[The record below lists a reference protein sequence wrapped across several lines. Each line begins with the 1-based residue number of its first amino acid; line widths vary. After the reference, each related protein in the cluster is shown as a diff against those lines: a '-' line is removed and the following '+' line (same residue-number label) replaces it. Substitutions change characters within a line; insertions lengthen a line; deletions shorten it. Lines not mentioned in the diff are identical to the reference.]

1 MTVINDIFVMKSK
14 VFSGEQSLKK
24 LAEIQGTK
32 ACIVS
37 DQMMEKLGYL
47 GQVVDL
53 LQSGGISTSVYTGVK
68 PDPDVSI
75 VAEALQ
81 VYWES
86 GADVLLALGGGSVID
101 TAKGVLY
108 FARQYAQ
115 EKDAPFVNPSFV
127 AIPSTSGTG
136 SEVTDFSVITADG
149 DKIVI
154 VDNFIAPDLAILD
167 STLTKQ
173 LPNKV
178 VVDTGMD
185 VLTHALEAY
194 VSTKAT
200 DFTDALAEK
209 AVQLVF
215 AHLETLYHDP
225 ADAEARDR
233 VQNASCM
240 AGMAFTNAGLGI
252 IHSMSHAFGGTF
264 HIAHGRVNS
273 LLLEAVMEYNA
284 NLGGKAIDRVCE
296 RYARLASLLHLPAR
310 TAREGT
316 VSLIQAIGKLK
327 RSIGIENGIRELGVN
342 QDAFDEA
349 LSRMVRTAMVDRCTP
364 TNPRQPTA
372 EELEQIYR
380 KSF

>member
-1 MTVINDIFVMKSK
+1 MINDIFVMKSK
-14 VFSGEQSLKK
+14 VYSGEQSLQK
-24 LAEIQGTK
+24 LAKIQGTK

-37 DQMMEKLGYL
+37 DPMMEKLGYL

-53 LQSGGISTSVYTGVK
+53 LQSGGISSAVYTGVK
-68 PDPDVSI
+68 PDPSVGI

-108 FARQYAQ
+108 FARQYAL
-115 EKDAPFVNPSFV
+115 EKDEPFVKPSFV

-136 SEVTDFSVITADG
+136 SEVTDFSVITVDG
-149 DKIVI
+149 DKMVI
-154 VDNFIAPDLAILD
+154 VDNFIAPDIAILD
-167 STLTKQ
+167 SALTKQ
-173 LPNKV
+173 LPSKI

-252 IHSMSHAFGGTF
+252 VHSMSHAFGGTF

-273 LLLEAVMEYNA
+273 LLLEAVMEYNV
-284 NLGGKAIDRVCE
+284 NLGGKVIDRVCE

-327 RSIGIENGIRELGVN
+327 RSIGIENGIRELGVDQN
-342 QDAFDEA
+342 AFDEA
-349 LSRMVRTAMVDRCTP
+349 LSRMAQTAMVDRCTP

-372 EELEQIYR
+372 VELERIYR

>member
-115 EKDAPFVNPSFV
+115 EKDAPFVKPSFV

-372 EELEQIYR
+372 EELERIYR

>member
-1 MTVINDIFVMKSK
+1 MINEIFVMKSK
-14 VFSGEQSLKK
+14 VYSGEQSLQN
-24 LAEIQGTK
+24 LAEIQGKK
-32 ACIVS
+32 AFIVS

-47 GQVVDL
+47 GQVVEL
-53 LQSGGISTSVYTGVK
+53 LQSGGISSAVYTGVK
-68 PDPDVSI
+68 PDPSVSI

-86 GADVLLALGGGSVID
+86 GANVLLALGGGSVID

-108 FARQYAQ
+108 FARQYAL
-115 EKDAPFVNPSFV
+115 EKDEPFVKPSFV

-136 SEVTDFSVITADG
+136 SEVTDFSVITAGG
-149 DKIVI
+149 DKMVI
-154 VDNFIAPDLAILD
+154 VDNFIAPDIAILD

-310 TAREGT
+310 TSREGT

-327 RSIGIENGIRELGVN
+327 RSIGIENGIGELGVD

-349 LSRMVRTAMVDRCTP
+349 LSRMVRIALVDRCTP
-364 TNPRQPTA
+364 TSPRQPTL
-372 EELEQIYR
+372 EELEHIYR

>member
-1 MTVINDIFVMKSK
+1 MKSK

-115 EKDAPFVNPSFV
+115 EKDAPFVKPSFV

-372 EELEQIYR
+372 EELERIYR

>member
-1 MTVINDIFVMKSK
+1 MNDIFVMKSK
-14 VFSGEQSLKK
+14 VYSGEQSLNK

-37 DQMMEKLGYL
+37 DPMMEKLGYL

-53 LQSGGISTSVYTGVK
+53 LQSGGISATVYTGVK
-68 PDPDVSI
+68 PDPSVSV

-115 EKDAPFVNPSFV
+115 EKDEPFVKPSFV

-136 SEVTDFSVITADG
+136 SEVTDFSVITVDG
-149 DKIVI
+149 DKMVI
-154 VDNFIAPDLAILD
+154 VDDFIAPDIAILD

-173 LPNKV
+173 LPNKI

-194 VSTKAT
+194 VSTQAT

-284 NLGGKAIDRVCE
+284 NLGGKVIDRVCE

-327 RSIGIENGIRELGVN
+327 RSIGIEHGIRELGVD

-349 LSRMVRTAMVDRCTP
+349 LARMAQTAIADRCTP

-372 EELEQIYR
+372 EELERIYC

>member
-1 MTVINDIFVMKSK
+1 VINDIFVMKSK

-37 DQMMEKLGYL
+37 DLMMEKLGYL

-53 LQSGGISTSVYTGVK
+53 LQSGGISTAVFTGVK
-68 PDPDVSI
+68 PDPSVSI

-115 EKDAPFVNPSFV
+115 EKDEPFVKPSFV

-136 SEVTDFSVITADG
+136 SEVTDFSVITVDG

-154 VDNFIAPDLAILD
+154 VDDFIAPDIAILD
-167 STLTKQ
+167 SDLTKQ
-173 LPNKV
+173 LPNKI

-194 VSTKAT
+194 VSTQAT

-284 NLGGKAIDRVCE
+284 NLGGKAIDRVCQ
-296 RYARLASLLHLPAR
+296 RYARLASLLRLPAR

-327 RSIGIENGIRELGVN
+327 RSIGIENGIRELGVD

-349 LSRMVRTAMVDRCTP
+349 LSRMAQTAMADRCTP

-372 EELEQIYR
+372 EELVHIYR

>member
-1 MTVINDIFVMKSK
+1 MINDIFVMKSK
-14 VFSGEQSLKK
+14 VYSGEQSLKK
-24 LAEIQGTK
+24 LAEIQGKK

-47 GQVVDL
+47 EQVVDL
-53 LQSGGISTSVYTGVK
+53 LQSGGISTAVFTGVK
-68 PDPDVSI
+68 PDPNVSI

-115 EKDAPFVNPSFV
+115 EKGAPFVKPSFV

-136 SEVTDFSVITADG
+136 SEVTDFSVITVDG

-154 VDNFIAPDLAILD
+154 VDDFIAPDIAILD
-167 STLTKQ
+167 SNLTKQ

-215 AHLETLYHDP
+215 AHLETLYHNP

-233 VQNASCM
+233 VQHASCM

-327 RSIGIENGIRELGVN
+327 RSIGIETGIRELGVD

-349 LSRMVRTAMVDRCTP
+349 LSRMARTAMADRCTP
-364 TNPRQPTA
+364 TNPRQPTE
-372 EELEQIYR
+372 EELEHIYR

>member
-1 MTVINDIFVMKSK
+1 MINDIFVIKSK
-14 VFSGEQSLKK
+14 VYAGEQSLKK

-75 VAEALQ
+75 VAEALH

-115 EKDAPFVNPSFV
+115 EKDTTFVKPSFV

-154 VDNFIAPDLAILD
+154 VDDFITPDLAILD

-225 ADAEARDR
+225 ADAKARDR

-284 NLGGKAIDRVCE
+284 NLGGKVIDRVCE

-327 RSIGIENGIRELGVN
+327 RAIGIENGIRELGVDQN
-342 QDAFDEA
+342 AFDEA
-349 LSRMVRTAMVDRCTP
+349 LSHMAQTAMVDRCTP

-372 EELEQIYR
+372 EELERIYR
-380 KSF
+380 KSY

>member
-1 MTVINDIFVMKSK
+1 MNDIFLIKSK
-14 VFSGEQSLKK
+14 VYAGKGSLEK

-32 ACIVS
+32 ACVVS
-37 DQMMEKLGYL
+37 DQIMEKLGYL
-47 GQVVDL
+47 GQTVDL
-53 LQSGGISTSVYTGVK
+53 LQSRGISTAVFTDVK
-68 PDPDVSI
+68 PDPDVNI
-75 VAEALQ
+75 VAEALK

-86 GADVLLALGGGSVID
+86 DADVLVALGGGSVID

-108 FARQYAQ
+108 FARQYAS
-115 EKDAPFVNPSFV
+115 EKNVPFVKPLFI

-136 SEVTDFSVITADG
+136 SEVTDFSVITVDG
-149 DKIVI
+149 DKICV
-154 VDNFIAPDLAILD
+154 VDDFIAPDIAILD
-167 STLTKQ
+167 STCTKHV
-173 LPNKV
+173 PNKV

-209 AVQLVF
+209 SVQLVF
-215 AHLETLYHDP
+215 AHLEALYHDP

-252 IHSMSHAFGGTF
+252 IHSLSHALGGTF
-264 HIAHGRVNS
+264 HIPHGRANS
-273 LLLEAVMEYNA
+273 LLLTAVMEYNA
-284 NLGGKAIDRVCE
+284 NLSGKINDRVCE
-296 RYARLASLLHLPAR
+296 RYARLASLLNLPAR

-327 RSIGIENGIRELGVN
+327 KSIGIEDGFGELGIER
-342 QDAFDEA
+342 DAFDEA
-349 LSRMVRTAMVDRCTP
+349 LSRMAQTAMADRCTP
-364 TNPRQPTA
+364 TNPRQPT
-372 EELEQIYR
+372 ETELEFIYR

>member
-1 MTVINDIFVMKSK
+1 MMNDIFVIKSK
-14 VFSGEQSLKK
+14 VYAGKQSLEK
-24 LAEIQGTK
+24 LTEIQGAI

-37 DQMMEKLGYL
+37 DPMMEKLGYL
-47 GQVVDL
+47 GQAVDL
-53 LQSGGISTSVYTGVK
+53 LESRGLSTAVFTGVK
-68 PDPDVSI
+68 PDPDVKM
-75 VAEALQ
+75 VAEALK

-86 GADVLLALGGGSVID
+86 GADVLVALGGGSVID

-108 FARQYAQ
+108 FARQHAQ
-115 EKDAPFVNPSFV
+115 EKNAHFAKPLFV

-136 SEVTDFSVITADG
+136 SEVTDFSVITVEG
-149 DKIVI
+149 DKICI
-154 VDNFIAPDLAILD
+154 VDDFIAPDIAILD
-167 STLTKQ
+167 SNLTKQ

-178 VVDTGMD
+178 AVDTGMD

-209 AVQLVF
+209 AIQLVF
-215 AHLETLYHDP
+215 AHLETLYRDP
-225 ADAEARDR
+225 ANAEARDR

-252 IHSMSHAFGGTF
+252 IHSLSHAFGGTF
-264 HIAHGRVNS
+264 HIPHGRVNS

-284 NLGGKAIDRVCE
+284 NLGGKIVDRVCE
-296 RYARLASLLHLPAR
+296 RYARLASLLNLPAR

-327 RSIGIENGIRELGVN
+327 KSIGIENGIGELGVDK
-342 QDAFDEA
+342 DAFDEA
-349 LSRMVRTAMVDRCTP
+349 LSRMAQSAMADRCTP
-364 TNPRQPTA
+364 ANPRQPT
-372 EELEQIYR
+372 ETELEYIYR

>member
-1 MTVINDIFVMKSK
+1 MINDIFVIKSK
-14 VFSGEQSLKK
+14 VYAGEQSLKK

-53 LQSGGISTSVYTGVK
+53 LQSGGISTAVYTGVK
-68 PDPDVSI
+68 PDPNVSI

-115 EKDAPFVNPSFV
+115 EKDVPFVKPSFV

-136 SEVTDFSVITADG
+136 SEVTDFSVITVDG

-154 VDNFIAPDLAILD
+154 VDDFIAPDIAILD

-215 AHLETLYHDP
+215 AHLETLYHNP

-327 RSIGIENGIRELGVN
+327 RSIGIENGIRELGVDQN
-342 QDAFDEA
+342 AFDEA
-349 LSRMVRTAMVDRCTP
+349 LSRMAQTAMVDRCTP

-372 EELEQIYR
+372 EELERIYR
-380 KSF
+380 KSY

>member
-1 MTVINDIFVMKSK
+1 MINDIFVMKSK

-37 DQMMEKLGYL
+37 DQIMEKLGYL

-53 LQSGGISTSVYTGVK
+53 LQSGGISTTVFTGVK
-68 PDPDVSI
+68 PDPSVSI

-115 EKDAPFVNPSFV
+115 EKDKPFVKPSFV

-136 SEVTDFSVITADG
+136 SEVTDFSVITVDG

-154 VDNFIAPDLAILD
+154 VDDFIAPDIAILD
-167 STLTKQ
+167 SALTKQ
-173 LPNKV
+173 LPNKI

-284 NLGGKAIDRVCE
+284 NLGGKVIDRVCE

-327 RSIGIENGIRELGVN
+327 RSIGIEHGIRELGVD

-349 LSRMVRTAMVDRCTP
+349 LSRMAQTAMADFCTP

-372 EELEQIYR
+372 EELVHIYR

>member
-1 MTVINDIFVMKSK
+1 MINDIFVMKSK

-53 LQSGGISTSVYTGVK
+53 LQSGGISTSVFTGVK
-68 PDPDVSI
+68 PDPSVSI

-115 EKDAPFVNPSFV
+115 EKDEPFVKPSFV

-136 SEVTDFSVITADG
+136 SEVTDFSVITVDG

-154 VDNFIAPDLAILD
+154 VDDFIAPDIAILD
-167 STLTKQ
+167 SALTKQ
-173 LPNKV
+173 LPNKI

-194 VSTKAT
+194 VSTQAT

-284 NLGGKAIDRVCE
+284 NLGGKIIDRVCQ

-327 RSIGIENGIRELGVN
+327 RSIGIENGIRELGVD
-342 QDAFDEA
+342 QDAFGEA
-349 LSRMVRTAMVDRCTP
+349 LSRMAQTAMADRCTP

-372 EELEQIYR
+372 EELVHIYR
-380 KSF
+380 KSY